1 MTILKLIMP
10 RKEASHAPLSF
21 LAFCPVAHL
30 AWCAGIQTKS
40 SPFSAVFPVWPH
52 GGTAETGSGFLAR
65 ALAPSREAYC
75 GCSLPPVLPGL

>member
-10 RKEASHAPLSF
+10 RKEASHAPLRF

-52 GGTAETGSGFLAR
+52 GGTAETGSGFGSIQGGLLR
-65 ALAPSREAYC
+65 SQP
-75 GCSLPPVLPGL
+75 LPPVLPGL